1 MIRILVVE
9 NENIIAMEISW
20 IVEDAGYSIVG
31 PERSVETTRQV
42 LSRHKVDLALLDVHL
57 AGETVFPVS
66 EMLDAI
72 GVPYIFLTSHP
83 VSSLPGRYEG
93 RPLLTKPFRSRALL
107 ALIQQI
113 LGGRPTDNANAALSA
128 GGSA

>member
-31 PERSVETTRQV
+31 PERSVEATRQV

-93 RPLLTKPFRSRALL
+93 RPLLTKPFRPRALL

-113 LGGRPTDNANAALSA
+113 LGGRPTDSANAALSA

>member
-1 MIRILVVE
+1 VPP
-9 NENIIAMEISW
+9 
-20 IVEDAGYSIVG
+20 G
-31 PERSVETTRQV
+31 
-42 LSRHKVDLALLDVHL
+42 KVDLALLDVHL

-93 RPLLTKPFRSRALL
+93 RPLLTKPFRPSALL

-113 LGGRPTDNANAALSA
+113 LGGRPTDSANAALSA

>member
-72 GVPYIFLTSHP
+72 LTS
-83 VSSLPGRYEG
+83 SSQAIRYPRFLGGTRAGRY
-93 RPLLTKPFRSRALL
+93 
-107 ALIQQI
+107 
-113 LGGRPTDNANAALSA
+113 
-128 GGSA
+128 

>member
-83 VSSLPGRYEG
+83 VSSLPGR
-93 RPLLTKPFRSRALL
+93 RPRALL

-113 LGGRPTDNANAALSA
+113 LGGRPTDSANAALSA